1 MPLGFKINKS
11 FMKDPKKEIRDYLE
25 KLIHRLLYIKG
36 LNKQLKLLREWE
48 TPNRIIALEIGSY
61 FFRLVG
67 FSFYRT
73 LLIELCMLFDDREEK
88 CINDF
93 LLKANENV
101 KAIEPKRLNSK
112 SGKREIIKS
121 SEYQNVIAEH
131 QKLIN
136 SKRNIIDNI
145 KGRRDT
151 NLAHSDAKYFNNP
164 NDIYIKYPLRDE
176 NIEDII
182 ELATEILRMQHVY
195 LFDSDLDIQV
205 YTTSNIDTILWHIR
219 GFNRVW
225 FDKRATE
232 LHPGLYKLDDYEE
245 RLKGLQNKNNK
256 A

>member
-1 MPLGFKINKS
+1 MI
-11 FMKDPKKEIRDYLE
+11 DPKNEIRAYLN
-25 KLIHRLLYIKG
+25 KLINRLLYVKG

-73 LLIELCMLFDDREEK
+73 LLIELCMLLDDREEK

-93 LLKANENV
+93 LIKANENA
-101 KAIEPKRLNSK
+101 KAIEPKRFNLK
-112 SGKREIIKS
+112 SGRREITNFT
-121 SEYQNVIAEH
+121 EYQNVIRE
-131 QKLIN
+131 QQELII
-136 SKRNIIDNI
+136 SKKNIVDNI

-151 NLAHSDAKYFNNP
+151 SLAHSDATYFNNP
-164 NDIYIKYPLRDE
+164 DDIYVKYPLSDE
-176 NIEDII
+176 NIEDVI

-195 LFDSDLDIQV
+195 LLDSDLDIQV
-205 YTTSNIDTILWHIR
+205 HVTSNIDTILWHTR

-225 FDKRATE
+225 FDERARP

-245 RLKGLQNKNNK
+245 RLKDLLNKNK
-256 A
+256 

>member
-1 MPLGFKINKS
+1 MQ
-11 FMKDPKKEIRDYLE
+11 DPKNEIRDYLN
-25 KLIHRLLYIKG
+25 KLIHRLLYVKG

-73 LLIELCMLFDDREEK
+73 LLIELCMLLDDREEK
-88 CINDF
+88 CIVDF
-93 LLKANENV
+93 LAKAKEHA
-101 KAIEPKRLNSK
+101 KAIEPKRFNVTK
-112 SGKREIIKS
+112 YKREVVNFQ
-121 SEYQNVIAEH
+121 EYQKIIEEH

-136 SKRNIIDNI
+136 SKNDIIKNVR
-145 KGRRDT
+145 GRRDSS
-151 NLAHSDAKYFNNP
+151 LAHSDAKFFNNP
-164 NDIYIKYPLRDE
+164 DDTYIKYPLSDE
-176 NIEDII
+176 NIDELI
-182 ELATEILRMQHVY
+182 ELSTEILRTQHLY
-195 LFDSDLDIQV
+195 LMDSDLDIQV
-205 YTTSNIDTILWHIR
+205 YATSNIDTILWHTR

-245 RLKGLQNKNNK
+245 RLKELQDKNKK

>member
-1 MPLGFKINKS
+1 MQ
-11 FMKDPKKEIRDYLE
+11 DPKNEIRDYLK
-25 KLIHRLLYIKG
+25 KLIHRFLYVKG

-48 TPNRIIALEIGSY
+48 TPNRIVALEIGSY

-73 LLIELCMLFDDREEK
+73 LLIELCMLLDDREKK
-88 CINDF
+88 CIVDF
-93 LLKANENV
+93 LEKAKEHA
-101 KAIEPKRLNSK
+101 KAIEPKRFDVSK
-112 SGKREIIKS
+112 FKREPVNFQD
-121 SEYQNVIAEH
+121 YQNIIEEQ

-136 SKRNIIDNI
+136 SKSEIISNI

-151 NLAHSDAKYFNNP
+151 SLAHSDAQFFNNP
-164 NDIYIKYPLRDE
+164 DDTYVKHPLSDE
-176 NIEDII
+176 NIEDLI
-182 ELATEILRMQHVY
+182 ELSTDILRTQHLY
-195 LFDSDLDIQV
+195 LMDSDLDIQV
-205 YTTSNIDTILWHIR
+205 HTTSNIDTILWHIR

-245 RLKGLQNKNNK
+245 RLKELQNKINK